1 MSYQVV
7 IAAAALI
14 SLVWPGHD
22 LATSAHS
29 AAPKC
34 VIVDQDASLDAR
46 LRPTL
51 ILSCSYSNEQLG
63 QRLLSAL
70 AHPKE
75 SLSIDAVERIFSL
88 PRLMTAYD
96 HPRDATYQIRLKGE
110 DGRWDAMLQ
119 FSESFFPLDAW
130 RRPRFH
136 PGKRPI
142 LLNPR
147 IHGERRLEL
156 TWLPMKP
163 KNYGVT
169 CAFRMGEVE
178 RAAIRNRW
186 RPETIIQT
194 PTHGPFR
201 AITQFSRE
209 RSYAGGEFDQNGCV
223 STFSL
228 TKSVDPRAN

>member
-1 MSYQVV
+1 M
-7 IAAAALI
+7 IAMAALI
-14 SLVWPGHD
+14 GLVWAGND

-34 VIVDQDASLDAR
+34 VVVNQDASSDPR

-70 AHPKE
+70 ARPEE

-88 PRLMTAYD
+88 PRLVTAYD
-96 HPRDATYQIRLKGE
+96 APRDATYQIRLKGE
-110 DGRWDAMLQ
+110 DGRWDAILQ
-119 FSESFFPLDAW
+119 FSESFLPLDAW

-147 IHGERRLEL
+147 IHGERRLEV
-156 TWLPMKP
+156 TWLPAKP
-163 KNYGVT
+163 TNYDVT
-169 CAFRMGEVE
+169 CAFRMEAVE
-178 RAAIRNRW
+178 RAARRNRW
-186 RPETIIQT
+186 HPETVIET

-201 AITQFSRE
+201 TVTQFSRE
-209 RSYAGGEFDQNGCV
+209 RFYAGGEFDQNGCV
-223 STFSL
+223 SSFSL
-228 TKSVDPRAN
+228 TKSADPRAN